1 MINLKYIILILI
13 FSFISS
19 SILSQ
24 NTDEKRIFAK
34 KINEEIVLDGEM
46 NEDFWK
52 EAEAKSNFFQTS
64 PRDSISAE
72 LDSEFRIADDDK
84 YLYMLAK
91 LEDIPE
97 MSICNLL
104 LNLKFSFLQISITFF
119 LFLFRYF

>member
-34 KINEEIVLDGEM
+34 KISEEIVLDGEM
-46 NEDFWK
+46 NEGFWK

-64 PRDSISAE
+64 PRDSISA
-72 LDSEFRIADDDK
+72 
-84 YLYMLAK
+84 
-91 LEDIPE
+91 
-97 MSICNLL
+97 
-104 LNLKFSFLQISITFF
+104 
-119 LFLFRYF
+119 